1 MNPFVKTENFRRKTR
16 GDLPSMCIAGRVKQ
30 KKVGLM
36 ESSEWGNAAAHSD
49 AARDTGI
56 RKTEETHDF
65 YNILS
70 LRMGAKMM
78 RNNKGC
84 FAKV

>member
-1 MNPFVKTENFRRKTR
+1 
-16 GDLPSMCIAGRVKQ
+16 
-30 KKVGLM
+30 M

-65 YNILS
+65 YNISS